1 MIMPSIKLW
10 PLILDKS
17 LRLDLL
23 SARALNISDE
33 FFNLNNL
40 LVVDALPLEIPITEL
55 FYAFDV
61 EVKLVN

>member
-1 MIMPSIKLW
+1 M
-10 PLILDKS
+10 
-17 LRLDLL
+17 L